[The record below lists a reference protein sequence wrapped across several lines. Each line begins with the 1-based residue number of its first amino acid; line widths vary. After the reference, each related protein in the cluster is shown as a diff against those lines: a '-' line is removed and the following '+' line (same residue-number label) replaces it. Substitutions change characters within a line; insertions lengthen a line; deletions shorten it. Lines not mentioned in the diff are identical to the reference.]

1 MFECKICDYKSD
13 REDNLIR
20 HNKSDKHI
28 KKIEILNDTHLF
40 ICEYCKKTFKK
51 KFNLNR
57 HRENLCKNKTKSI
70 ELMQNVANKVDIIAE
85 NNNKLIENNNR
96 IEKKIDNAVRSASSL
111 IRYLLENHKN
121 APVLKQLSQ
130 DDVIKSL
137 KLTHN
142 IKDTD
147 DEMKLDIS
155 SESESEESQDSS
167 DNDDLEEDNRIYYMK
182 FKAERR
188 KIREQMKETLR
199 EKKLL
204 SADPI
209 KYNLHK
215 KIIKNYKA
223 GELFKYI
230 CETILRNIK
239 TADIKEQS
247 VFNTDYSRLN
257 YAIKISKRMWNEDKA
272 GVKFIKLVIMP
283 TLECINNMMDE
294 YRKHLSTKYEL
305 VKEKYLYD
313 SDENKQLLDEI
324 FETYQIQANTMS
336 KNTIKQIAKD
346 LAPELRFINIDKIDD
361 DNINNIINNNI

>member
-1 MFECKICDYKSD
+1 MFECKLCDYKSD

-28 KKIEILNDTHLF
+28 KKIQFLNDNHLY
-40 ICEYCKKTFKK
+40 ICEYCKKEFKK

-57 HRENLCKNKTKSI
+57 HRENLCKNKEKSI
-70 ELMQNVANKVDIIAE
+70 ELMQNVANKVDIMAE
-85 NNNKLIENNNR
+85 NNQR
-96 IEKKIDNAVRSASSL
+96 IEKKIDNAVKSASSL
-111 IRYLLENHKN
+111 IRYLLEHHKN
-121 APVLKQLSQ
+121 APVLKKLSQ
-130 DDVIKSL
+130 DDVMKSL
-137 KLTHN
+137 KITHN
-142 IKDTD
+142 IKETD
-147 DEMKLDIS
+147 DEEKLNIS

-182 FKAERR
+182 FKAQR
-188 KIREQMKETLR
+188 KKIKAEMKETLR
-199 EKKLL
+199 QKKLL
-204 SADPI
+204 TADPI

-215 KIIKNYKA
+215 KIIKNYKV

-230 CETILRNIK
+230 CETILINIK
-239 TADIKEQS
+239 TGDIKEQS

-283 TLECINNMMDE
+283 TLECINNMMNE
-294 YRKHLSTKYEL
+294 YRAHLSKKYEL
-305 VKEKYLYD
+305 VKDKYLYD

-346 LAPELRFINIDKIDD
+346 LAPELRFINIDTLDD
-361 DNINNIINNNI
+361 ANINNIINNNI